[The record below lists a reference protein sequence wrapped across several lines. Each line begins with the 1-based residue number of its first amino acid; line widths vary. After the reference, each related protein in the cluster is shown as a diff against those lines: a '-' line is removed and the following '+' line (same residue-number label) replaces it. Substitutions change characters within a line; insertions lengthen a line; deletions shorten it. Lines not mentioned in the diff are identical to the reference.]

1 MINNAENPLIDQIP
15 HTLVMRDLD
24 RFVKITEAARILGY
38 ASFQSVKQ
46 LVDEKILSSYSL
58 PGTSRPRVLLSE
70 LLELKKAKRDKGMCP
85 PFSKRISG
93 KRGRPKK
100 YGVH

>member
-1 MINNAENPLIDQIP
+1 
-15 HTLVMRDLD
+15 MRDLD

-46 LVDEKILSSYSL
+46 LVDEKILTSYSL
-58 PGTSRPRVLLSE
+58 PGTSRPRILLSE
-70 LLELKKAKRDKGMCP
+70 LLELKAKKDKRM
-85 PFSKRISG
+85 SNSISYRTTE

-100 YGVH
+100 YEQI

>member
-1 MINNAENPLIDQIP
+1 MINNLKSSLIEQVP

-24 RFVKITEAARILGY
+24 RFVKITDAARILGY

-46 LVDEKILSSYSL
+46 LIDEKILSSYSL

-70 LLELKKAKRDKGMCP
+70 LLELK
-85 PFSKRISG
+85 SKQTSLRKLSPLGRG
-93 KRGRPKK
+93 KSGRPRK
-100 YGVH
+100 YVQ

>member
-1 MINNAENPLIDQIP
+1 MINNLKSSLIEQVP

-70 LLELKKAKRDKGMCP
+70 LLELKAKRDKGMCP

>member
-1 MINNAENPLIDQIP
+1 MIDNAENPLIDQIT

-24 RFVKITEAARILGY
+24 RYVKITEAARILGY

-46 LVDEKILSSYSL
+46 LVDEKILSSYAL

-70 LLELKKAKRDKGMCP
+70 LLELKTKRDEGMRNPYSTRSYRKC
-85 PFSKRISG
+85 
-93 KRGRPKK
+93 GRPRK
-100 YGVH
+100 YGFK

>member
-1 MINNAENPLIDQIP
+1 
-15 HTLVMRDLD
+15 MRDLD

-58 PGTSRPRVLLSE
+58 PGTSRPRILLSE
-70 LLELKKAKRDKGMCP
+70 LLELKAKKY
-85 PFSKRISG
+85 KRMSNYISYRTTE

-100 YGVH
+100 HEQI

>member
-1 MINNAENPLIDQIP
+1 MTTKAQHSLIEQIP
-15 HTLVMRDLD
+15 HTLVVRDLD

-46 LVDEKILSSYSL
+46 LVDEKILTSYSL
-58 PGTSRPRVLLSE
+58 PETSRPRILLSE
-70 LLELKKAKRDKGMCP
+70 LLQLKARKDNIL
-85 PFSKRISG
+85 SNSISYRITE

-100 YGVH
+100 

>member
-1 MINNAENPLIDQIP
+1 MINHTENLLIDQIP
-15 HTLVMRDLD
+15 HNLVMRDLD

-38 ASFQSVKQ
+38 ASYQSVKQ
-46 LVDEKILSSYSL
+46 LVDEQILISYSL
-58 PGTSRPRVLLSE
+58 PETSRPRILLSE
-70 LLELKKAKRDKGMCP
+70 LLKLKAMKDN
-85 PFSKRISG
+85 SLSNSISYRNNE

>member
-1 MINNAENPLIDQIP
+1 MINNAENSLIDQIP

-58 PGTSRPRVLLSE
+58 PGTSRPRILLSE
-70 LLELKKAKRDKGMCP
+70 LLKLKVRKEN
-85 PFSKRISG
+85 SLSNSVSYRITE

-100 YGVH
+100 YGHH

>member
-1 MINNAENPLIDQIP
+1 MINNLKSSLIDQVP

-70 LLELKKAKRDKGMCP
+70 LLELKARKKNSLSD
-85 PFSKRISG
+85 SKSYRITE

>member
-1 MINNAENPLIDQIP
+1 MINNADNPLIDQIP

-70 LLELKKAKRDKGMCP
+70 LLELKTRRDEGMRNP
-85 PFSKRISG
+85 YSTRISG

>member
-46 LVDEKILSSYSL
+46 LIDGKILSCYSL

-70 LLELKKAKRDKGMCP
+70 LLELKTRRDEGMRNP
-85 PFSKRISG
+85 YSTRISG

>member
-1 MINNAENPLIDQIP
+1 
-15 HTLVMRDLD
+15 MRDLD

-58 PGTSRPRVLLSE
+58 PGTSRQRILLSE
-70 LLELKKAKRDKGMCP
+70 LLELKAKKDKRM
-85 PFSKRISG
+85 SNYISYRITE

-100 YGVH
+100 HEQI

>member
-1 MINNAENPLIDQIP
+1 
-15 HTLVMRDLD
+15 MRDLD

-58 PGTSRPRVLLSE
+58 PGTSRQRILLSE
-70 LLELKKAKRDKGMCP
+70 LLELKAKKDKRM
-85 PFSKRISG
+85 SNYISYRTTE

-100 YGVH
+100 YEQI

>member
-1 MINNAENPLIDQIP
+1 MTTKAQHSLIDQIP
-15 HTLVMRDLD
+15 HTFVMRDLD

-58 PGTSRPRVLLSE
+58 PGTSRPRILLSE
-70 LLELKKAKRDKGMCP
+70 LLQLKARKENSLGN
-85 PFSKRISG
+85 SISYRITE

-100 YGVH
+100 FGVH

>member
-1 MINNAENPLIDQIP
+1 MTNNAQHSLIEQIP
-15 HTLVMRDLD
+15 DTLAVRELD

-46 LVDEKILSSYSL
+46 LVNEKILTSYSL
-58 PGTSRPRVLLSE
+58 PGTSRPRILLSE
-70 LLELKKAKRDKGMCP
+70 LLQLKARKEN
-85 PFSKRISG
+85 SLSNSISYRITE

-100 YGVH
+100 Y

>member
-1 MINNAENPLIDQIP
+1 MINNAENPLIDQIS
-15 HTLVMRDLD
+15 HTLDMRSLD

-46 LVDEKILSSYSL
+46 LVDEGLLSIYFL
-58 PGTSRPRVLLSE
+58 PGTSRSRILLSE
-70 LLELKKAKRDKGMCP
+70 LLELKARKEKDMRTPYSNRKP
-85 PFSKRISG
+85 G

-100 YGVH
+100 Y

>member
-1 MINNAENPLIDQIP
+1 MTCNNRSSIIDSVTHP
-15 HTLVMRDLD
+15 LVMRDLD

-38 ASFQSVKQ
+38 ASYQSVKQ

-58 PGTSRPRVLLSE
+58 PGTSRPRILLSE
-70 LLELKKAKRDKGMCP
+70 LLELKAKKDKRM
-85 PFSKRISG
+85 SNYTSYRITE

-100 YGVH
+100 YEQI

>member
-1 MINNAENPLIDQIP
+1 
-15 HTLVMRDLD
+15 MRDLD

-58 PGTSRPRVLLSE
+58 PGTSRPRILLSE
-70 LLELKKAKRDKGMCP
+70 LLKLKVRKEN
-85 PFSKRISG
+85 SLSNSISYRITESVVA
-93 KRGRPKK
+93 PKNTDTTK
-100 YGVH
+100 

>member
-1 MINNAENPLIDQIP
+1 MTCNNRSSIIDNVTHP
-15 HTLVMRDLD
+15 LVMRDLD

-46 LVDEKILSSYSL
+46 LVDENTLTSYSL
-58 PGTSRPRVLLSE
+58 PGTSRPRILLSE
-70 LLELKKAKRDKGMCP
+70 LLELKAKKDKRM
-85 PFSKRISG
+85 SNYTSYRITE

-100 YGVH
+100 YEQI

>member
-1 MINNAENPLIDQIP
+1 MTNNAQDSLIEKIP
-15 HTLVMRDLD
+15 DTLAVRELD

-38 ASFQSVKQ
+38 ASYQSVKQ
-46 LVDEKILSSYSL
+46 LVDEQILISYSL
-58 PGTSRPRVLLSE
+58 PETSRPRLLLSE
-70 LLELKKAKRDKGMCP
+70 LLVLKARKDN
-85 PFSKRISG
+85 SLSNSISHKITE

>member
-1 MINNAENPLIDQIP
+1 MINNAENLLIDQIP

-58 PGTSRPRVLLSE
+58 PGTSRHRILLSE
-70 LLELKKAKRDKGMCP
+70 LLKLKVRKEN
-85 PFSKRISG
+85 SLSNSISYRITK

-100 YGVH
+100 YGHH

>member
-1 MINNAENPLIDQIP
+1 MTTKAQHSLIDQIP
-15 HTLVMRDLD
+15 HTLVVRDLD

-46 LVDEKILSSYSL
+46 LVDEKILTSYSL
-58 PGTSRPRVLLSE
+58 PGTSRPRILLSE
-70 LLELKKAKRDKGMCP
+70 LLQLKA
-85 PFSKRISG
+85 SKENSLGNSTSYRITE

-100 YGVH
+100 YGTR